1 MGDVADRARCEDITR
16 DRVSVEWDGEPEME
30 KVRTRRK

>member
-1 MGDVADRARCEDITR
+1 MVEAADRARSEDITR
-16 DRVSVEWDGEPEME
+16 DRASVEWDGEPEME